1 MPRIIFKCPYLKGG
15 SPTVTAHLKNLVGYI
30 ATRDGAE
37 KIDPGNTQLAATN
50 KQKELVDQLVQSFPE
65 SMELFEYEDYLS
77 APTEGTPLL
86 LSLWP
91 LNRI

>member
-50 KQKELVDQLVQSFPE
+50 KQKELVDQLVQSFRRAWNCLNMRTISPP
-65 SMELFEYEDYLS
+65 
-77 APTEGTPLL
+77 PTEGTPLL
-86 LSLWP
+86 YHYGH
-91 LNRI
+91 